1 MTGSLKCGFRIGHFT
16 TITRNCICALVLMFL
31 FYGSS
36 FAATEQPRAV
46 WYRYYDKNGIAN
58 VSSSVTPA
66 HIRYGYEALDRNM
79 QVIKRNQPY
88 NASQDIQ
95 QSTRRESLARQ
106 REQDLKLKRAYG
118 NSKIA
123 TAKRDLILANLKKQ
137 LNYQQQQLQQLQQDK
152 ISFKRQEME
161 YYRKGEPLPPQ
172 LKNNLENNIKN
183 IERVKKT
190 VESLRNA
197 YSRTEI
203 EYADIINRLSKF
215 EQNNPSNIP

>member
-1 MTGSLKCGFRIGHFT
+1 
-16 TITRNCICALVLMFL
+16 MFL

-58 VSSSVTPA
+58 VSSSVTPE

-137 LNYQQQQLQQLQQDK
+137 LNYQQQQL
-152 ISFKRQEME
+152 E

-215 EQNNPSNIP
+215 EQNNTSNPP